1 MSIEISKP
9 NVQGISP
16 VNKAEGDVAAD
27 NKLPAGDNRQQLSHQ
42 TVNSNSSKMPAD
54 EQSPATV
61 SMTVAEVTQTQDDL
75 APTVEAAVE
84 RINDHMQTIH
94 RTLQFTVDEASG
106 RDVVT
111 VTDTATEEVIRQYP
125 SDEILAIARRLAEER
140 DKAIQLFQSQV

>member
-27 NKLPAGDNRQQLSHQ
+27 NKLPAGDNSQQLSHQ

>member
-9 NVQGISP
+9 SVQGISA
-16 VNKAEGDVAAD
+16 VNKTEGDAAAD
-27 NKLPAGDNRQQLSHQ
+27 NKLPAGDNSQQLSRQ
-42 TVNSNSSKMPAD
+42 AVNSNSRRMPAD
-54 EQSPATV
+54 EQSLAAV
-61 SMTVAEVTQTQDDL
+61 SITAAEVTQTQDEL

-84 RINDHMQTIH
+84 AINDHMQTIH

-111 VTDTATEEVIRQYP
+111 VKDTATEEVIRQYP